1 MSLGRF
7 GREGRWLPES
17 GEFCKKRPAVGKKA
31 LVACTQIIQPS
42 FAVRRPENTILRAP
56 SVTKFEDVAFQAIAG
71 KGVPFELSECP
82 LRGTF
87 DEIDQ
92 SGLTD
97 IPQVMFPVD
106 EVIADK
112 EISIVLNNRNIPAGF
127 LKDAQGMLLPQ
138 GCCSRLLKD
147 LNSNLPDILAR
158 PLIEDGAKE
167 SAEGLGRHGGRA
179 HAFVEIRSGLHE
191 G

>member
-1 MSLGRF
+1 M
-7 GREGRWLPES
+7 
-17 GEFCKKRPAVGKKA
+17 
-31 LVACTQIIQPS
+31 
-42 FAVRRPENTILRAP
+42 
-56 SVTKFEDVAFQAIAG
+56 
-71 KGVPFELSECP
+71 LSA
-82 LRGTF
+82 RTF

-97 IPQVMFPVD
+97 VPQVMFSVD
-106 EVIADK
+106 EVIAGK
-112 EISIVLNNRNIPAGF
+112 EIPVVLNNRNIPAGF
-127 LKDAQGMLLPQ
+127 LEDAQGMLLPQ
-138 GCCSRLLKD
+138 GCCSGLLKD

-179 HAFVEIRSGLHE
+179 YAFVKIRSGLHE